1 MTKKQFSIVRFA
13 LLIILIALGFYLYYL
28 LKDLGKEAI
37 FPAVGIPFALYLMV
51 GGTISYFYSLEEQ
64 KKENFKKQ
72 LDAQSQILRALSENN
87 KVSEPLK
94 PKEFT
99 APPMIREL
107 TVPIKVA
114 AKELARPAI
123 GFQPLYPNF
132 MPSHD
137 TGSWIGGSPYMRENA
152 IWPTGKDWTTGDNVP
167 LHFLAQIDCAALPTD
182 PSLMMPKSG
191 YLSFFASPEGNQTQ
205 VIYSPTS
212 IAVRNFEAPNGI
224 APFLPKKNINTI
236 EKVFMK
242 PVLFQSTPSFDH
254 LFGSTHTQPIYNR
267 PDWEDEKFEAA
278 AEALENLHRQSY
290 DEALMRANISLSPDF
305 KQLEPKVH
313 IQSGGWIRSRNV
325 DFPMDEEQLTILS
338 FDLDGLSGKEFS
350 VERDIVFLMSKL
362 DFQKLKS

>member
-1 MTKKQFSIVRFA
+1 
-13 LLIILIALGFYLYYL
+13 
-28 LKDLGKEAI
+28 
-37 FPAVGIPFALYLMV
+37 
-51 GGTISYFYSLEEQ
+51 
-64 KKENFKKQ
+64 
-72 LDAQSQILRALSENN
+72 
-87 KVSEPLK
+87 
-94 PKEFT
+94 
-99 APPMIREL
+99 
-107 TVPIKVA
+107 
-114 AKELARPAI
+114 
-123 GFQPLYPNF
+123 
-132 MPSHD
+132 
-137 TGSWIGGSPYMRENA
+137 
-152 IWPTGKDWTTGDNVP
+152 
-167 LHFLAQIDCAALPTD
+167 
-182 PSLMMPKSG
+182 
-191 YLSFFASPEGNQTQ
+191 
-205 VIYSPTS
+205 
-212 IAVRNFEAPNGI
+212 
-224 APFLPKKNINTI
+224 
-236 EKVFMK
+236 MK